1 MKKLFLVAAIAACL
15 NASAGVGATTNWV
28 VRYVRDYVANA
39 ISNSPSELASQSIV
53 VTSNGVT
60 YITAGS
66 GEYALVA
73 SFENATELSLTATN
87 CSSEAIA
94 AGITDGERW
103 AITPSGD
110 FVGVGVPDIGTTP
123 TNYVCGAFW
132 SLSNIPYEFYSASG
146 SVFRTSASY
155 VTPSVAKEIR
165 GEQ

>member
-1 MKKLFLVAAIAACL
+1 MKKMIMLAAVAACL

-39 ISNSPSELASQSIV
+39 ISNSPSEMASAAV
-53 VTSNGVT
+53 VTTTNGVT
-60 YITAGS
+60 RISAGS
-66 GEYALVA
+66 GDYVLVA
-73 SFENATELSLTATN
+73 SFENASILALTATN
-87 CSSEAIA
+87 CTAEAVA
-94 AGITDGERW
+94 AGISNGERW